1 LTEAGSG
8 AREEPS
14 LVETERRVKKEP
26 LLAEAERGVK
36 EESSRQERRG
46 E

>member
-1 LTEAGSG
+1 VK
-8 AREEPS
+8 EEPS